1 MTLCQNPGQSA
12 SAHTIYTIY
21 TDIVI
26 STWSNIKIT
35 MQKSTKIFPTFMW
48 LNINLEKKHELLK
61 VKFRTDLLKK
71 IHI

>member
-26 STWSNIKIT
+26 SAWSNIKIT

-48 LNINLEKKHELLK
+48 LNINLEKKTQAIK
-61 VKFRTDLLKK
+61 SK
-71 IHI
+71 IQN

>member
-48 LNINLEKKHELLK
+48 LNINLEKKTQAIK
-61 VKFRTDLLKK
+61 SK
-71 IHI
+71 IQN